1 MKLPDLPDGARAV
14 VEGVVS
20 SHPLIDAT
28 ALRRLEELGFLE
40 GEPLTVLRRG
50 PGGVEPIAVQIGDT
64 QFALRMLEAQCIE
77 VRLA

>member
-1 MKLPDLPDGARAV
+1 MDNAQFENLLAQAISARA
-14 VEGVVS
+14 
-20 SHPLIDAT
+20 PLFDP
-28 ALRRLEELGFLE
+28 RHQMPCRLFNGFLE

-77 VRLA
+77 VRPV

>member
-40 GEPLTVLRRG
+40 GEPLIVQRRG
-50 PGGVEPIAVQIGDT
+50 PGGVEPIDVQIGDT
-64 QFALRMLEAQCIE
+64 QFALRMLEAQCIA
-77 VRLA
+77 VRLV